1 MRCRPVERAL
11 VALLCLTFVSIPT
24 QAHAAQDLTV
34 TFSTGNT
41 ALWSLG
47 DFKLLEITTNSTA
60 HGSHSDGFD
69 AELDMSICNNESC
82 TTTTGTYTAYASV
95 GTYDA
100 INQTYTGPAQVINGL
115 NVSGQFRISKTKAAG
130 RLISTF
136 QNTSGAPITR
146 VVKYYR
152 NLGSDSTTYLKY
164 TSDTE
169 TISNQALPRTGTSA
183 LWFIHSDNTGVT
195 GAEIPSDP
203 INSFVYGTSGAAVT
217 PTTDFSNGSANT
229 TYKITV
235 PANSTVRLMI
245 AFGVGEIDTP
255 KNSHLGAYT
264 GLKNNLE
271 SYAKLPSDL
280 TNDLD
285 SSTLASIQNWVS
297 APPGPA
303 DVSISLAASAT
314 TASKGT
320 PITIT
325 TAVSQAGLVTFFWN
339 DKKIPG
345 CIKKPA
351 TTSATCIWKPAVTGQ
366 WTIQAL
372 LDPTSPSYIN
382 SYSPKILVF
391 IVRRPGTR

>member
-1 MRCRPVERAL
+1 MRRRSVERAL
-11 VALLCLTFVSIPT
+11 VALLCLAFVAIPT

-41 ALWSLG
+41 ALWSVG

-60 HGSHSDGFD
+60 HGSHTDGFD
-69 AELDMSICNNESC
+69 SDLDMSICTNESC
-82 TTTTGTYTAYASV
+82 TTTTGSYTTYTSG

-100 INQTYTGPAQVINGL
+100 INQTYTGAVQTINGL
-115 NVSGQFRISKTKAAG
+115 NVSGQFRFSKTKAAG

-169 TISNQALPRTGTSA
+169 TISNQTLPRTGTNA
-183 LWFIHSDNTGVT
+183 LWFIHSDNTGLT

-203 INSFVYGTSGAAVT
+203 INSFVYGTSGAAVV
-217 PTTDFSNGSANT
+217 PTTDFSVGSANT
-229 TYKITV
+229 IYKVTV

-245 AFGVGEIDTP
+245 AFGVGEVDTP
-255 KNSHLGAYT
+255 QNSQLGAYN

-271 SYAKLPSDL
+271 SYSKLPTDL

-303 DVSISLAASAT
+303 DVSISLTASAT

-372 LDPTSPSYIN
+372 LDPTSPTYID
-382 SYSPKILVF
+382 SYSQKLAVF
-391 IVRRPGTR
+391 IVRRSGSR